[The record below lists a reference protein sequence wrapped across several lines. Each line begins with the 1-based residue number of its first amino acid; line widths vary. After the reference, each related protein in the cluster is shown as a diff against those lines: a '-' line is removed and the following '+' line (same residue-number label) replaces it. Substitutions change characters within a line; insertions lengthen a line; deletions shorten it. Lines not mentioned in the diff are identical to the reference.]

1 MAVAAGAW
9 EQREVARSL
18 AWIRVAALPVIVLGE
33 RLVDAPRETTGAFPY
48 VLGALAVYAG
58 GALALSYSSRRRAV
72 TPAVYV
78 ALDLVFVSALSLA
91 TGGETSEVR
100 RAFFL
105 PPAEAAFLLRP
116 ALTALVS
123 AGAVGAYVTVGLA
136 DPPAG
141 ELSDPPFVLVQA
153 LYIAWFG
160 MAATIFS
167 VALTARARR
176 IGELAAE
183 RGRLVAQAIDAAE
196 QERRRISEALHD
208 DAVQNLLAA
217 RLDLAAARAGDHD
230 GLERVGEEIDRTLA
244 QLRES
249 VADLHP
255 IALEQGGLAAA
266 VGALA
271 RRWEARGGFRTTV
284 RVEPDATGP
293 CDQLLMS
300 LGRELLANAA
310 KHAQASRV
318 SVAIEREGDALRLA
332 VADDGVGI
340 PPGRREAALGEGH
353 IGLAAA
359 AERVRALGGRLEV
372 ESEPDRGTVVRARIP
387 ADACEAAAGASPE
400 AAGDRRR

>member
-1 MAVAAGAW
+1 MAAAA
-9 EQREVARSL
+9 RASDHPEVERSL
-18 AWIRVAALPVIVLGE
+18 AWIRVAALPVIALGE
-33 RLVDAPRETTGAFPY
+33 RLADAPQETTGAFPY

-58 GALALSYSSRRRAV
+58 GALALSYSGRRRTTA
-72 TPAVYV
+72 PAVYV
-78 ALDLVFVSALSLA
+78 GLDLAFISALSLA
-91 TGGETSEVR
+91 SGGETSEVR

-105 PPAEAAFLLRP
+105 PPVEAAFLLRP

-123 AGAVGAYVTVGLA
+123 AAAVGAYLAVGLA

-141 ELSDPPFVLVQA
+141 ELADPPFVFAQA

-160 MAATIFS
+160 IAATLFS
-167 VALTARARR
+167 AALTARTRR
-176 IGELAAE
+176 VGELAAE

-217 RLDLAAARAGDHD
+217 RLDLAAARAGDPVSL
-230 GLERVGEEIDRTLA
+230 GRVGEEIDRTLA

-266 VGALA
+266 LGALA
-271 RRWEARGGFRTTV
+271 RRWEARGGFRATV
-284 RVEPDATGP
+284 RVEPDATGL
-293 CDQLLMS
+293 CDRLLMS

-310 KHAQASRV
+310 KHARASRV
-318 SVAIEREGDALRLA
+318 SLALERQDEELVLE

-340 PPGRREAALGEGH
+340 APGRAQAALREGH
-353 IGLAAA
+353 IGLASAL
-359 AERVRALGGRLEV
+359 ERVRALGGRLEI
-372 ESEPDRGTVVRARIP
+372 ESEAGRGTVVRARIP
-387 ADACEAAAGASPE
+387 TTACEATAGASSPGVGGH
-400 AAGDRRR
+400 AS